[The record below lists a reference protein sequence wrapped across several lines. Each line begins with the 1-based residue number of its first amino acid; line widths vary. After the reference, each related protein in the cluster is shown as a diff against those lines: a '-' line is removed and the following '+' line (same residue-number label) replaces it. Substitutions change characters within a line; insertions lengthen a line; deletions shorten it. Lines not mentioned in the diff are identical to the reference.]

1 MQKPFQYMIIGASL
15 VCFMLLGVFAFIL
28 LPANASEATYL
39 GNQSETN
46 LISFPQSDT
55 NVELVIPSEET
66 MVEFELSTT
75 KTSNGSDLKPVDSLV
90 SVEVTRPA
98 TNNEL
103 FVGTKEHPQTDL
115 NIIQQIVIDLITKDE
130 AITFGQSG
138 WLHTQEKHYTPIQ
151 SENTYNGVSINHLY
165 AQDGVEIV
173 ESWYEV
179 NEHGAYGRAITIVHT
194 EAAQELYHAIF
205 ADGQW
210 ANSGLIALGLSEPV
224 DPTVVEL
231 QPQFST
237 ASSGAVAWL
246 RHKTKFPESCEAQG
260 WLESNGET
268 QQYIVIGS
276 CWNPTPVTMQGFEG
290 TVLGTKEQFVF
301 DWNTGR
307 LLSIESYMTNENNEE
322 LLIGSTT
329 YLSPELLVELPEE
342 LEKLLS
348 D

>member
-1 MQKPFQYMIIGASL
+1 MQKPFQYMIVGASL
-15 VCFMLLGVFAFIL
+15 VCIMLFGIFTFIL

-39 GNQSETN
+39 VNQAETN
-46 LISFPQSDT
+46 LLSLPQSD
-55 NVELVIPSEET
+55 NPVALAVPFEET
-66 MVEFELSTT
+66 MVEFELSAT
-75 KTSNGSDLKPVDSLV
+75 KISNSSDLKPVDSLV
-90 SVEVTRPA
+90 SIEVTHPA

-103 FVGTKEHPQTDL
+103 FVGTKGHPQTDL
-115 NIIQQIVIDLITKDE
+115 NIIQQIVLDLITKDE

-138 WLHTQEKHYTPIQ
+138 WLHIQERHYTPIQ
-151 SENTYNGVSINHLY
+151 SENIYNGVSINHLY
-165 AQDGVEIV
+165 AQDGIEIV

-179 NEHGAYGRAITIVHT
+179 NERGAYGRAITIVHT
-194 EAAQELYHAIF
+194 EAGQELYHAIF
-205 ADGQW
+205 TNGQW

-224 DPTVVEL
+224 DPIAVEL
-231 QPQFST
+231 QPQLST

-246 RHKTKFPESCEAQG
+246 RHKTKFPESCEVQS
-260 WLESNGET
+260 WLESNSEN

-276 CWNPTPVTMQGFEG
+276 CWNPTPVTIQGFEG

-322 LLIGSTT
+322 LFVGSTT
-329 YLSPELLVELPEE
+329 YLSPGLLVELPEE